1 MKIDHVIKNK
11 LHNGVTKL
19 ACSGVNHNLTVFFCI
34 CMLCVWFFGVN
45 VVGWGFLVGWLFF
58 SFFLCFLFNR
68 SLTMLGAVR

>member
-45 VVGWGFLVGWLFF
+45 VVGWGFLVVVF
-58 SFFLCFLFNR
+58 FFLSLVLFNW
-68 SLTMLGAVR
+68 SWTMLGAVR